1 MTIVSSS
8 SRVAVVDI
16 GSNSVRLVIYEVMRA
31 SALPS
36 FNEKVMAGLGRELNQ
51 TGRLSPKG
59 IELALSQLRRFRAI
73 LSALGVT
80 NICAVATAAVR
91 EAEDGP
97 EFTQAAE
104 EALGFG
110 VRVLSGLD
118 EARLSALGASSGFFA
133 PRGLVGDL
141 GGSSLELKHVGY
153 GKDVPGESHL
163 LGPLALARDGF
174 DEKRVRKAVRKA
186 LKNSAQVTS
195 KASTFYAV
203 GGAWRTFASL
213 HMEVSNY
220 SLQVLQDYRMSATQ
234 VAQTARLAIQSATDV
249 SARNTVRAVAG
260 RRTRHMPYAAI
271 ALEEILG
278 LGGFGSITVSSY
290 GLREGVLREHIGP
303 QASDP
308 LLDGAIAFVRLD
320 EQQIAFADALYDFVM
335 PALSSEKDL
344 FGSLVAN
351 ERVLRAACLL
361 ADSAGRFHPDHR
373 AIMAYDQAL
382 RAPYAAVSHTER
394 AMIAHAI
401 GVRYSRHFKRPK
413 PYLTINSDAESDRAR
428 QLGAA
433 MRLGAV
439 FSGRSGPILKR
450 AKLKRT
456 SDYLILKV
464 KKDSAAMVSD
474 TVMRRL
480 AQTAS
485 LLGLQEDV
493 VIG

>member
-1 MTIVSSS
+1 MTILSPS

-16 GSNSVRLVIYEVMRA
+16 GSNSVRLVIYEIMRA

-36 FNEKVMAGLGRELNQ
+36 FNEKVMAGLGSELSQ
-51 TGRLSPKG
+51 TGRLSRKG
-59 IELALSQLRRFRAI
+59 VDLALSQLRRFRAI

-80 NICAVATAAVR
+80 DICAVATAAAR
-91 EAEDGP
+91 EATDGP
-97 EFTQAAE
+97 EFTKAAE
-104 EALGFG
+104 EALGIPI
-110 VRVLSGLD
+110 RVLSGQD

-133 PRGLVGDL
+133 PKGLVGDL
-141 GGSSLELKHVGY
+141 GGSSLEFMHVGY
-153 GKDVPGESHL
+153 GKDIPGESHL
-163 LGPLALARDGF
+163 LGPLSLARNGF

-186 LKNSAQVTS
+186 LKKSAQVTS

-213 HMEVSNY
+213 HMETSGY
-220 SLQVLQDYRMSATQ
+220 SLQVLQGYHMSARQ
-234 VAQTARLAIQSATDV
+234 VARTARLAIRSASDI

-260 RRTRHMPYAAI
+260 RRTAHMPYAAI
-271 ALEEILG
+271 VLEEIMG
-278 LGGFGSITVSSY
+278 IGGFGSITVSSY
-290 GLREGVLREHIGP
+290 GLREGVLREHVGQ

-308 LLDGAIAFVRLD
+308 LLDGAVAFMRLD
-320 EQQIAFADALYDFVM
+320 AHQVAFADALYDFVA
-335 PALSSEKDL
+335 PALSAGKDL

-351 ERVLRAACLL
+351 ERILRAACLL

-382 RAPYAAVSHTER
+382 RAPYAAVNHAER

-413 PYLTINSDAESDRAR
+413 PYLAINTDAESDRAR

-456 SDYLILKV
+456 SDRLILKV
-464 KKDSAAMVSD
+464 KKDSEAMVSD
-474 TVMRRL
+474 TVVRRL
-480 AQTAS
+480 SQTAS